1 MSGRGGLNRAYEDNT
16 PVKRGS
22 MMELAQLEGLLHTH
36 IKKEVETALQ
46 REVGLFV
53 RYWFYFYVSSSGDK
67 PRR

>member
-16 PVKRGS
+16 PVRRGS

-53 RYWFYFYVSSSGDK
+53 RYWFIFMCQVV
-67 PRR
+67 